1 MRANRIDSNQVEIVE
16 YFRSWGCTVL
26 NISSLKNCCDI
37 IVARHGRTIAIE
49 IKDSA
54 KPKSARKL
62 TEGEEKFKE
71 EWAGCWR
78 LCESIKDADKIIN
91 ELNSTLTIPTRW

>member
-1 MRANRIDSNQVEIVE
+1 MRANRTDSNQTELVD
-16 YFRSWGCTVL
+16 YFRAWDCSVL

-37 IVARHGRTIAIE
+37 LVASHGRTIAVE

-62 TEGEEKFKE
+62 TEGEQKFRESWKG
-71 EWAGCWR
+71 AWR

-91 ELNSTLTIPTRW
+91 ELNSTDRIYTR

>member
-1 MRANRIDSNQVEIVE
+1 MRANRIDSNQVELVA
-16 YFRSWGCTVL
+16 YFRSWGCSVL
-26 NISSLKNCCDI
+26 NISSLKNACDI
-37 IVARHGRTIAIE
+37 VVALHGRTIMIE

-62 TEGEEKFKE
+62 TEGEQKFRESWKG
-71 EWAGCWR
+71 AWR

-91 ELNSTLTIPTRW
+91 ELNSTERIYTR

>member
-26 NISSLKNCCDI
+26 NISSLKNACDLV
-37 IVARHGRTIAIE
+37 VARHGRTIMIE
-49 IKDSA
+49 IKDGA

-62 TEGEEKFKE
+62 TSGEQKFKE

-91 ELNSTLTIPTRW
+91 ELNSTERLYTR

>member
-1 MRANRIDSNQVEIVE
+1 MKANRVDSNQAEIVAH
-16 YFRSWGCTVL
+16 FTKWSCSVL
-26 NISSLKNCCDI
+26 NISSLKNACDI
-37 IVARHGRTIAIE
+37 VVARHGRTIMIE

-62 TEGEEKFKE
+62 TSGEQKFKE
-71 EWAGCWR
+71 EWSGAWR

-91 ELNSTLTIPTRW
+91 ELNSTLTIPTR

>member
-26 NISSLKNCCDI
+26 NISSLKNACDLVI
-37 IVARHGRTIAIE
+37 ARHGRTIMIE
-49 IKDSA
+49 IKDGA

-62 TEGEEKFKE
+62 TEGEQKFKE
-71 EWAGCWR
+71 SWAGAWR

-91 ELNSTLTIPTRW
+91 ELNSTLTIPTR